1 MLSLSLL
8 SSALAVFAVV
18 EKELFR
24 LFRSRPD
31 VYGSRRSA
39 AEVALVYSRTTFD
52 YVGGAEPDLNYL
64 DGFRGAYNA
73 LMDGRL
79 PFDLSLGNVRNVPVG
94 DDTGLL
100 DPAISVSDREEN
112 RLANRLL
119 AMA

>member
-1 MLSLSLL
+1 MRASQPL
-8 SSALAVFAVV
+8 
-18 EKELFR
+18 
-24 LFRSRPD
+24 D
-31 VYGSRRSA
+31 VGSCQK
-39 AEVALVYSRTTFD
+39 
-52 YVGGAEPDLNYL
+52 
-64 DGFRGAYNA
+64 
-73 LMDGRL
+73 L